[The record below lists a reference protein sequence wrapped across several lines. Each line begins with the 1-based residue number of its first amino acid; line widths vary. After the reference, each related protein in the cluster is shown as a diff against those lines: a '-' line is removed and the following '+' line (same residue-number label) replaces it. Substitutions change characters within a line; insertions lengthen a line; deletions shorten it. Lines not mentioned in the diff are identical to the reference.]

1 MVVTSL
7 LYSQKLICT
16 YTVDLA
22 AKVMSGGKFEQVYS
36 FEEPTY
42 VPLVYILAI
51 KIFECPSIHFNTEN
65 DHEVFTVC

>member
-1 MVVTSL
+1 M
-7 LYSQKLICT
+7 
-16 YTVDLA
+16 DLA